1 MRTTSVQVN
10 MAVND
15 KYGRGLL
22 IQSSLGFLYAA
33 PSVQFYGIKM
43 NIVRSL
49 FLSAKSRRGDKPVPS
64 WDI

>member
-10 MAVND
+10 RAVND

-22 IQSSLGFLYAA
+22 IQSPLGFLYAA

-43 NIVRSL
+43 HIVRSF
-49 FLSAKSRRGDKPVPS
+49 FLSAKSRTGDKPVPNC
-64 WDI
+64 DI